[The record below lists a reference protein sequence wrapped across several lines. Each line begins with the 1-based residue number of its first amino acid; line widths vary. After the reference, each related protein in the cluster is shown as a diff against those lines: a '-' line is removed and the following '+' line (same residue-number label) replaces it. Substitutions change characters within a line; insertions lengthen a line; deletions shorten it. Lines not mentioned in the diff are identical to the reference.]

1 MSCIPKPLIVGQSP
15 KIKKV
20 LEIVQKVSSVELN
33 VLITGESGVGKELIA
48 RSLHYYSQ
56 RSDLPFVKV
65 NCAALPGNLIESELF
80 GYEKGAFTGADRR
93 KTGMFE
99 QAARGTLF
107 LDEIGELPMLLQ
119 AKLLQVLQDRRYYRV
134 GGQKEVEAH
143 ARVIA
148 ATNQNLEVET
158 TNGCFRDDLYYRLST
173 ISISIPSLRQRVEDI
188 PFLIDYFAKKIQNN
202 NPELKLQIPD
212 SLMNIFMQYHWPGN
226 VRELENYLSRLSI
239 LQNYQEVEEEILHN
253 LKSSFNRNNY
263 THNEKQSEISSL
275 HKEDNYNQKLEEF
288 PSLKEV
294 RDQAVKKVER
304 EIISKVL
311 HHTNWN
317 RRETARLLQ
326 ISYRALLYKIKE
338 MNLKPPYN

>member
-20 LEIVQKVSSVELN
+20 LEIIQKVSSIELN
-33 VLITGESGVGKELIA
+33 VLITGESGVGKELVA

-56 RSDLPFVKV
+56 RSEQPFVKV

-93 KTGMFE
+93 KIGMFE
-99 QAARGTLF
+99 QAARGSLF

-148 ATNQNLEVET
+148 ATNQNLETDT
-158 TNGCFRDDLYYRLST
+158 TNGYFRDDLFYRLST
-173 ISISIPSLRQRVEDI
+173 ISISIPSLRQRIEDI
-188 PFLIDYFAKKIQNN
+188 PFLVDYFAEKIKKSDPNLN
-202 NPELKLQIPD
+202 LDIP
-212 SLMNIFMQYHWPGN
+212 SRLMDLFMQYHWPGN

-239 LQNYQEVEEEILHN
+239 LQNYNEVEEEILHN
-253 LKSSFNRNNY
+253 VKNNRCRKNCIQPAAEAKNSDVQK
-263 THNEKQSEISSL
+263 TDS
-275 HKEDNYNQKLEEF
+275 DNQGMDDF
-288 PSLKEV
+288 PSLREV
-294 RDQAVKKVER
+294 RDQAIKKVER
-304 EIISKVL
+304 EVISKVL
-311 HHTNWN
+311 HHTSWN
-317 RRETARLLQ
+317 RKEAARILQ